1 MEEIVGGCGSGCP
14 ARLGFPSTN
23 AVSSRHKKI
32 GIIGII
38 GRQSWLDGKRRG
50 KLELFCGGNLWIDG
64 GKERRG
70 QLNLLWCG
78 NLWIGGM
85 EGGTLNLLWL
95 DRRIKSDF
103 GTSNT

>member
-23 AVSSRHKKI
+23 AVTSRHKKI

-50 KLELFCGGNLWIDG
+50 KLNYFVVAIFGSTAER
-64 GKERRG
+64 KEG
-70 QLNLLWCG
+70 VN
-78 NLWIGGM
+78 
-85 EGGTLNLLWL
+85 
-95 DRRIKSDF
+95 
-103 GTSNT
+103 

>member
-50 KLELFCGGNLWIDG
+50 KLNYFVVVIFGSTAER
-64 GKERRG
+64 KEG
-70 QLNLLWCG
+70 VN
-78 NLWIGGM
+78 
-85 EGGTLNLLWL
+85 
-95 DRRIKSDF
+95 
-103 GTSNT
+103 

>member
-38 GRQSWLDGKRRG
+38 GRQSLARREKKG
-50 KLELFCGGNLWIDG
+50 ELNFFVVAIFGSTAER
-64 GKERRG
+64 KEG
-70 QLNLLWCG
+70 VN
-78 NLWIGGM
+78 
-85 EGGTLNLLWL
+85 
-95 DRRIKSDF
+95 
-103 GTSNT
+103 